1 MEFQLKGWPAVIA
14 VVVLIL
20 GFVGFRVFL
29 HGRLDISSEARGQL
43 ELALMSEL
51 AGDITADTEAIRAAM
66 DAGDHKAATAIAEG
80 TLERKVEIKEMK
92 MKGSGEKVLVKATYV
107 VFGPDKEETKVGYFQ
122 FSHTIISGWQYRRE
136 VSSVSW
142 YLTLL

>member
-14 VVVLIL
+14 AVVLIL
-20 GFVGFRVFL
+20 GAVGYRVFL
-29 HGRLDISSEARGQL
+29 HGRLEVSSEAREQL
-43 ELALMSEL
+43 ELALMSEI
-51 AGDITADTEAIRAAM
+51 AGDITADTEAIKKALES
-66 DAGDHKAATAIAEG
+66 GDRQAATAIAEG
-80 TLERKVEIKEMK
+80 TLERKVEIKGMK

-122 FSHTIISGWQYRRE
+122 FSHTMITGWQYRRE